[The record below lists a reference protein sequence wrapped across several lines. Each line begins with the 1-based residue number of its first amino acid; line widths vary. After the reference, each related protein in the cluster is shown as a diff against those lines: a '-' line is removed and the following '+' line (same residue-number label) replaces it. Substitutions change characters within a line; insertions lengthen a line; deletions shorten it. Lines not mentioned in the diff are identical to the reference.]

1 VVRSDHSWR
10 EAQQLLLQL
19 MVDSGYMA
27 DGQYG
32 LNVREGLNRDKRT
45 DKGII
50 KKCVVLRFPPRPS
63 ACHVGPPNVRRTP
76 TL

>member
-1 VVRSDHSWR
+1 MVRSDHSWR